1 MYRVAK
7 HVRMSLVDNEL
18 ETRLGF
24 AVNAA
29 QASSALTLEYFGTS
43 DLERSTKDDGTPV
56 TIADRTCEQDLRNR
70 IIRAY
75 PDDAILG
82 EEFESKRGD
91 SGYEWIIDPI
101 DGTISFVHGVPLFG
115 TMLACVKDGRA
126 ILGVIVMPALNETVY
141 AATGLGCWHIQN
153 DSSPTRVCVS
163 DVSQL
168 SESMINTTSM
178 SYFDTPQLRKLY
190 EELDTQSKHTRGWS
204 DCYGWVLLATGRVD
218 AVVEPV
224 LSLWD
229 FAAAIPIVEE
239 AGGRCSNFEGVST
252 IDTPNLIASNGTIHD
267 QLCRLIAANAAPES
281 G

>member
-1 MYRVAK
+1 VK
-7 HVRMSLVDNEL
+7 SEL
-18 ETRLGF
+18 EIRLDF
-24 AVNAA
+24 AVKAA
-29 QASSALTLEYFGTS
+29 QASSALTLDFFGAS
-43 DLERSTKDDGTPV
+43 DLERSTKEDGTPV
-56 TIADRTCEQDLRNR
+56 TIADRTCEQDLRDR
-70 IIRAY
+70 IIQAY
-75 PDDAILG
+75 PNDAILG
-82 EEFESKRGD
+82 EEFESKPGD

-115 TMLACVKDGRA
+115 TMLACVKDRRA
-126 ILGVIVMPALNETVY
+126 ILGVIVMPVLNETVY
-141 AATGLGCWHIQN
+141 AATDLGCWHIQN
-153 DSSPTRVCVS
+153 DSSPIRARVS
-163 DVSQL
+163 QVSQL

-190 EELDTQSKHTRGWS
+190 EELDAQSKHTRGWS

-239 AGGRCSNFEGVST
+239 AGGRCTNFEGVST
-252 IDTPNLIASNGTIHD
+252 LDTPSLVASNGTLHD
-267 QLCRLIAANAAPES
+267 QLCTLIVANTGLEA